1 MSIIQLFSH
10 LEGIAVA
17 PTLTTLFNHGVIDS
31 ILNQNNT
38 SLSSLSMEKSAQ
50 RGYLNVA
57 LSSLASLGVLN
68 KTLADD
74 DVHYNLTDYGKE
86 FLKFIQSYTFY
97 SKISQE
103 LNNFIVNDI
112 KKSDLDVFLKK
123 YNT

>member
-1 MSIIQLFSH
+1 
-10 LEGIAVA
+10 
-17 PTLTTLFNHGVIDS
+17 
-31 ILNQNNT
+31 
-38 SLSSLSMEKSAQ
+38 MEKSAQ

-74 DVHYNLTDYGKE
+74 DVYYNLTDYGKE
-86 FLKFIQSYTFY
+86 FLKFTQSYTFY

-112 KKSDLDVFLKK
+112 KKSDLDVFYYKV
-123 YNT
+123 Y